1 MNLHN
6 YSIKTTYLISSMFLM
21 LLLLFVFLL
30 LHKYA
35 YNYEKAEVTYSTS
48 STLNKVINS
57 TIATEYFSKDSIHN
71 SKPAEEFLQRVLI
84 PAIQQKVS
92 EPLEIRDAS
101 IVIVSSSNEKQV
113 VASNNPTK
121 EPNFS
126 KSESIAID
134 FFIPGSSSKQS
145 YTCHYQI
152 MDMRML
158 IITKLK
164 SAMFFTILLIL
175 LFIIIFAFII
185 NRWKIGS
192 KESKLKDDFFQNV
205 THELKTP
212 IATTAIAAD
221 LFKKF
226 DYNLTPEKTKNYVEI
241 IVEENRK
248 MKLIVDRLLSIS
260 IVDNSQSKMVLAEV
274 DIQKVVSRTVKS
286 FKFLV
291 TERGGKIEEVAEAT
305 QSVIWGDESFVTMI
319 FTNLI
324 DNAIKYSIKAPKIK
338 VTSRSDQKGIYI
350 SVADHGIGMPADA
363 LSKIFIKSYR
373 VKNNHNIKGFGLGLY
388 FVKQLVEI
396 HKGKIEV
403 KSELNKGTE
412 FTVFLPFSRNKEKT
426 NH

>member
-6 YSIKTTYLISSMFLM
+6 YSIKTTYLISAIFLM

-35 YNYEKAEVTYSTS
+35 YNYEKARVTCTTS
-48 STLNKVINS
+48 SSLNRVINS
-57 TIATEYFSKDSIHN
+57 TIAKEYNSKDSSH
-71 SKPAEEFLQRVLI
+71 SAKPVTDFLQAVLI
-84 PAIQQKVS
+84 PAIEQQVS
-92 EPLEIRDAS
+92 APLEIKNSS
-101 IVIVSSSNEKQV
+101 ITIVPTSNEKQV
-113 VASNNPTK
+113 LASNHPTK
-121 EPNFS
+121 EPDNL

-134 FFIPGSSSKQS
+134 FFIPCTTVDQN
-145 YTCHYQI
+145 YTCYYKI
-152 MDMRML
+152 NDMRVL
-158 IITKLK
+158 VITKLK

-175 LFIIIFAFII
+175 FFIIIFAFII
-185 NRWKIGS
+185 NRWKTGS

-212 IATTAIAAD
+212 IATTAIATD

-226 DYNLTPEKTKNYVEI
+226 DYSLTPEKTKNYIDI
-241 IVEENRK
+241 IIEENRK

-260 IVDNSQSKMVLAEV
+260 IVDNSQSKMVLADV

-338 VTSRSDQKGIYI
+338 VSTRSDQKGIYI
-350 SVADHGIGMPADA
+350 SVADQGIGMPAEA
-363 LSKIFIKSYR
+363 LSKIFIKAYR
-373 VKNNHNIKGFGLGLY
+373 VKNNHNVKGFGLGLY
-388 FVKQLVEI
+388 FVKQLVDI

-412 FTVFLPFSRNKEKT
+412 FTVFLPFSRNKEEK
-426 NH
+426 